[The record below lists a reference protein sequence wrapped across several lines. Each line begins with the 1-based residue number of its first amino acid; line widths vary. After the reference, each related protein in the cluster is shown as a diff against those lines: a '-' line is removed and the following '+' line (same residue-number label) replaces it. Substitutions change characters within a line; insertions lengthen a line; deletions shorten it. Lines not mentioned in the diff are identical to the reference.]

1 MKNNKNKFRKFKNA
15 LKYWAKIIFVFGLA
29 ILINTFPIILS
40 LVNDNWWLMLL
51 YIIVPIIDVLYL
63 IFLKALLEIFNW

>member
-1 MKNNKNKFRKFKNA
+1 MKNNKNKFRKFKNST
-15 LKYWAKIIFVFGLA
+15 KNWAKIAFVFGLG

-40 LVNDNWWLMLL
+40 VVNDNWWIMIL

-63 IFLKALLEIFNW
+63 IFLNALLEIFN